1 LLFER
6 EDLFAVFDLEREFD
20 FAEADFDDDPRFEP
34 LLLDREPELFLV
46 AILFPSRR

>member
-20 FAEADFDDDPRFEP
+20 FDEVDFDDPRLEP

-46 AILFPSRR
+46 AILFPSCR